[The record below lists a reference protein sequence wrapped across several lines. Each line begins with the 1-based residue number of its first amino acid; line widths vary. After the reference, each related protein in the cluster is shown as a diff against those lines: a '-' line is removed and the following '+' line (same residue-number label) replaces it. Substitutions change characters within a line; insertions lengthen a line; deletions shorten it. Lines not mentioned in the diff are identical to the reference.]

1 MSSRTCC
8 GIALHDSNGSP
19 FAWLYNL
26 RIFKYLHKTCP
37 KRPKFAIFAR
47 MSYTQGVKDGL
58 PIGLGYFAVSFS
70 FGIAGS
76 NFLSWPL
83 VTLISMT
90 NLTSAGQFA
99 GLQIMT
105 DAAGTFIEMA
115 LATFFI
121 NLRYSL
127 MAISLSQKVSP
138 DFGTVKRL
146 LLATGITDEI
156 FAVSMAQKSVT
167 PIYFLGLMTLP
178 YIGWS
183 SGTAVGAICG
193 EILPAMVTNALGVA
207 LYGMFVAIVVPQM
220 KVHKPTIF
228 AVAIAVALSCAFKFV
243 PALSCV
249 SVGFA
254 IIICALVAS
263 LLAAALFP
271 MKNLNDDEGAA

>member
-1 MSSRTCC
+1 MTFS
-8 GIALHDSNGSP
+8 
-19 FAWLYNL
+19 
-26 RIFKYLHKTCP
+26 K
-37 KRPKFAIFAR
+37 
-47 MSYTQGVKDGL
+47 GVKDGL

-76 NFLSWPL
+76 KFFSWYL

-99 GLQIMT
+99 GLQIMA

-115 LATFFI
+115 IATFFI

-127 MAISLSQKVSP
+127 MAISLSQKVAP
-138 DFGTVKRL
+138 NFGTFKRL

-156 FAVSMAQKSVT
+156 YAFA
-167 PIYFLGLMTLP
+167 GLMVLP

-183 SGTAVGAICG
+183 SGTMAGAVCG
-193 EILPAMVTNALGVA
+193 EILPTVVTNALGVA

-220 KVHKPTIF
+220 KSSRSTL
-228 AVAIAVALSCAFKFV
+228 IAVTIAIGCSFAFKFV
-243 PALSCV
+243 PALSHV
-249 SVGFA
+249 TVGFA

-263 LLAAALFP
+263 LLGAAFFP
-271 MKNLNDDEGAA
+271 VKDNPEQQKEGA

>member
-1 MSSRTCC
+1 M
-8 GIALHDSNGSP
+8 
-19 FAWLYNL
+19 
-26 RIFKYLHKTCP
+26 
-37 KRPKFAIFAR
+37 KF
-47 MSYTQGVKDGL
+47 SEGVKDGL

-127 MAISLSQKVSP
+127 MAISLSQNVSP
-138 DFGTVKRL
+138 SFGTGKRL

-156 FAVSMAQKSVT
+156 FAVAMSKKCVN
-167 PIYFLGLMTLP
+167 PIYFLGLMTFP

-183 SGTAVGAICG
+183 SGTAIGAICG
-193 EILPAMVTNALGVA
+193 EILPAMVSNALGVA

-220 KVHKPTIF
+220 KVHKPTLF
-228 AVAIAVALSCAFKFV
+228 AVVIAVALSCAFKFV
-243 PALSCV
+243 PVLSCV

-263 LLAAALFP
+263 LVAAALFP
-271 MKNLNDDEGAA
+271 MKNLDADDGDTAECEGASK

>member
-1 MSSRTCC
+1 M
-8 GIALHDSNGSP
+8 HK
-19 FAWLYNL
+19 FA
-26 RIFKYLHKTCP
+26 YLHKH
-37 KRPKFAIFAR
+37 AIEN
-47 MSYTQGVKDGL
+47 SYIWTMTFSKGVKDGL

-76 NFLSWPL
+76 KFFSWYL

-99 GLQIMT
+99 GLQIMA

-115 LATFFI
+115 IATFFI

-127 MAISLSQKVSP
+127 MAISLSQKVAP
-138 DFGTVKRL
+138 NFGTFKRL

-156 FAVSMAQKSVT
+156 YALAVSQKSAVT
-167 PIYFLGLMTLP
+167 ARYFAGLMVLP

-183 SGTAVGAICG
+183 SGTMAGAICG
-193 EILPAMVTNALGVA
+193 EILPAVVTNALGVA

-220 KVHKPTIF
+220 KTSRSTLI
-228 AVAIAVALSCAFKFV
+228 AVAIAIACSFAFKFV
-243 PALSCV
+243 PALSHV
-249 SVGFA
+249 TVGFA

-263 LLAAALFP
+263 LLGATLFP
-271 MKNLNDDEGAA
+271 VKDDPEQQKEGA

>member
-1 MSSRTCC
+1 MPKS
-8 GIALHDSNGSP
+8 
-19 FAWLYNL
+19 
-26 RIFKYLHKTCP
+26 FKL
-37 KRPKFAIFAR
+37 FIFAP
-47 MSYTQGVKDGL
+47 MSYLKGLKDGS

-76 NFLSWPL
+76 KILSWPL

-99 GLQIMT
+99 GLQIMA

-115 LATFFI
+115 IATFFI

-138 DFGTVKRL
+138 EFGTANRL

-156 FAVSMAQKSVT
+156 FAVAMSQKSVT
-167 PIYFLGLMTLP
+167 PIYFLGLSTLP
-178 YIGWS
+178 YFGWS
-183 SGTAVGAICG
+183 LGTMVGAICG
-193 EILPAMVTNALGVA
+193 EILPALVTNALGVA
-207 LYGMFVAIVVPQM
+207 LYGMFDAIVVPQM
-220 KVHKPTIF
+220 KVHGPTVF
-228 AVAIAVALSCAFKFV
+228 AVAVAVVLSCAFEFF
-243 PALSCV
+243 PPLSGV

-263 LLAAALFP
+263 LLAAAIFP
-271 MKNLNDDEGAA
+271 MKNADANDEGAAK

>member
-1 MSSRTCC
+1 MSSRN
-8 GIALHDSNGSP
+8 GAVYYLLFLHV
-19 FAWLYNL
+19 
-26 RIFKYLHKTCP
+26 FKYLHRSGREAAFFT
-37 KRPKFAIFAR
+37 IFAR
-47 MSYTQGVKDGL
+47 MKFSEGVKDGL

-138 DFGTVKRL
+138 DFGTGKRL

-156 FAVSMAQKSVT
+156 FAVAMSQKSVT

-178 YIGWS
+178 YIPFLRWLLRLYS
-183 SGTAVGAICG
+183 
-193 EILPAMVTNALGVA
+193 VA
-207 LYGMFVAIVVPQM
+207 RLNLFLHSVA
-220 KVHKPTIF
+220 
-228 AVAIAVALSCAFKFV
+228 
-243 PALSCV
+243 
-249 SVGFA
+249 
-254 IIICALVAS
+254 
-263 LLAAALFP
+263 FP
-271 MKNLNDDEGAA
+271 

>member
-1 MSSRTCC
+1 MRKF
-8 GIALHDSNGSP
+8 I
-19 FAWLYNL
+19 
-26 RIFKYLHKTCP
+26 YLHKLAARNCYIWGM
-37 KRPKFAIFAR
+37 KF
-47 MSYTQGVKDGL
+47 SNGVKDGL

-76 NFLSWPL
+76 KLLSWPL

-99 GLQIMT
+99 GLQIMA

-115 LATFFI
+115 IASFFI

-127 MAISLSQKVSP
+127 MAISLSQKVAPS
-138 DFGTVKRL
+138 FGVGKRL

-156 FAVSMAQKSVT
+156 YALAMSQNGPVT
-167 PIYFLGLMTLP
+167 ARYFVGLMVLP

-183 SGTAVGAICG
+183 SGTLCGAICG
-193 EILPAMVTNALGVA
+193 EILPSIVTNALGVA

-220 KVHKPTIF
+220 KAHLPTLV
-228 AVAIAVALSCAFKFV
+228 AVLIAIACSLAFKYV
-243 PALSCV
+243 PALSGV
-249 SVGFA
+249 TVGFA

-263 LLAAALFP
+263 LIGAVLFP
-271 MKNLNDDEGAA
+271 VKDESDNVDQTKGEA

>member
-1 MSSRTCC
+1 M
-8 GIALHDSNGSP
+8 
-19 FAWLYNL
+19 
-26 RIFKYLHKTCP
+26 
-37 KRPKFAIFAR
+37 KF
-47 MSYTQGVKDGL
+47 TNGVKDGL

-70 FGIAGS
+70 FGIAGAAKL
-76 NFLSWPL
+76 FSWPL

-138 DFGTVKRL
+138 DFGTTKRL

-156 FAVSMAQKSVT
+156 FAVAMSKKSVT

-193 EILPAMVTNALGVA
+193 EILPSIVTNALGVA

-228 AVAIAVALSCAFKFV
+228 AVAIAVALSCAFKFF
-243 PALSCV
+243 PPLSGV

-254 IIICALVAS
+254 IIICASVAS
-263 LLAAALFP
+263 LIAAALFP
-271 MKNLNDDEGAA
+271 ITPENSEGAAK

>member
-1 MSSRTCC
+1 MHR
-8 GIALHDSNGSP
+8 NGREAA
-19 FAWLYNL
+19 F
-26 RIFKYLHKTCP
+26 FT
-37 KRPKFAIFAR
+37 IFAH
-47 MSYTQGVKDGL
+47 MKFSDGVKDGL

-138 DFGTVKRL
+138 DFGTGKRL

-156 FAVSMAQKSVT
+156 FAVAMSQKSVT

-228 AVAIAVALSCAFKFV
+228 AVAIAVALSCAFKFI

-263 LLAAALFP
+263 LVAAALFP
-271 MKNLNDDEGAA
+271 MKNLNADDEGAGK